1 MNEGE
6 EEDAEEDYGGWLVVD
21 GAVIST
27 VFKWECFQRGRCPS
41 DSDSF
46 DKCQGDSQGSQGGT
60 HEGGG
65 GGGVSLRGCY
75 YKSRPRLEQYWPNT
89 KFKTCQLINTALH

>member
-1 MNEGE
+1 MKEEE
-6 EEDAEEDYGGWLVVD
+6 EEDAEDYGGWLVVD

-27 VFKWECFQRGRCPS
+27 VFKWECFQRGRRPS

-65 GGGVSLRGCY
+65 GGVSLRGCY
-75 YKSRPRLEQYWPNT
+75 YESRPRLEQYCPNT

>member
-1 MNEGE
+1 MQRTTV
-6 EEDAEEDYGGWLVVD
+6 GGCRWTVPSYQRFSSGSVSS
-21 GAVIST
+21 GAGARQT
-27 VFKWECFQRGRCPS
+27 
-41 DSDSF
+41 SDSF

-65 GGGVSLRGCY
+65 GGGRVSLRGCY
-75 YKSRPRLEQYWPNT
+75 YKSRPRLEQYCPNT

>member
-1 MNEGE
+1 MQRTTV
-6 EEDAEEDYGGWLVVD
+6 GGWWWTVPSYQRFSSGSVSS
-21 GAVIST
+21 GAAARQT
-27 VFKWECFQRGRCPS
+27 
-41 DSDSF
+41 SDSF

-65 GGGVSLRGCY
+65 GGRDRVSLRGCY
-75 YKSRPRLEQYWPNT
+75 YKSRPMLEQYWPNT

>member
-1 MNEGE
+1 MVHTVVTLLAPCLSREDILRTILKFMKEG
-6 EEDAEEDYGGWLVVD
+6 EEDAEDQGGWLVVD

-60 HEGGG
+60 HEGGE
-65 GGGVSLRGCY
+65 GGGV
-75 YKSRPRLEQYWPNT
+75 
-89 KFKTCQLINTALH
+89 